1 MEEDIEHLKELKIE
15 LENMSITGPTSEDR
29 LNAHRKSLAISNILN
44 ELERLQKEN
53 EKLKEQV
60 NMFDVA
66 YSGSIKESKKWF
78 DIAHDS
84 IPKQVIR
91 DKFKRINETKIKS
104 DKINARNYMIFGDTE
119 RATGWFINLDYIE
132 KILLD
137 VPGYKIGE

>member
-1 MEEDIEHLKELKIE
+1 MEEDIEHLKELKVE

-29 LNAHRKSLAISNILN
+29 LNTHRKSLAISNILN

-91 DKFKRINETKIKS
+91 DKINTLEMEEH
-104 DKINARNYMIFGDTE
+104 YG
-119 RATGWFINLDYIE
+119 YIDNKKAISVLKE
-132 KILLD
+132 LL
-137 VPGYKIGE
+137 EEE